1 LVSDGADEIEKGRAM
16 KKTYVIAV
24 FAAVAVLQGCANTP
38 QQQKEVG
45 CVGAGVA
52 GALAGAAVG
61 NQLGGGSGKDILTAG
76 GAVAGGLAGNNAA
89 GC

>member
-1 LVSDGADEIEKGRAM
+1 M
-16 KKTYVIAV
+16 KKTGIIAV
-24 FAAVAVLQGCANTP
+24 FTAAAILQGCANTP
-38 QQQKEVG
+38 EQQRQVG

-61 NQLGGGSGKDILTAG
+61 NQLGGGSGRDILTAG
-76 GAVAGGLAGNNAA
+76 GAVAGGMAANNAA

>member
-1 LVSDGADEIEKGRAM
+1 M
-16 KKTYVIAV
+16 KKTGIIALM
-24 FAAVAVLQGCANTP
+24 ATMGLLQACATTP
-38 QQQKEVG
+38 GQQRQVG

-61 NQLGGGSGKDILTAG
+61 NQLGGGSGRDILTAG
-76 GAVAGGLAGNNAA
+76 GAVAGGVAANNAA

>member
-1 LVSDGADEIEKGRAM
+1 MTKTGIVVTLAM
-16 KKTYVIAV
+16 MGL
-24 FAAVAVLQGCANTP
+24 LQACATTP
-38 QQQKEVG
+38 QQQRQVG

-61 NQLGGGSGKDILTAG
+61 NQLGGGSGNDILTAG
-76 GAVAGGLAGNNAA
+76 GAVAGGVAANNAA

>member
-1 LVSDGADEIEKGRAM
+1 M
-16 KKTYVIAV
+16 KKFGILSALGVMAL
-24 FAAVAVLQGCANTP
+24 LQACATTP
-38 QQQKEVG
+38 QQQRQVG
-45 CVGAGVA
+45 CTGAGVA

-61 NQLGGGSGKDILTAG
+61 NQLGGGSGRDILTAG